1 MKNYTQFK
9 RRFLKNRALRSH
21 YEALRPEF
29 EMITLFIKKRLQR
42 GLTQKEL
49 ARRIGTKQA
58 SISRF
63 ESGTYNPSLGF
74 MYKIADALNA
84 RIRVSVDA
92 K

>member
-9 RRFLKNRALRSH
+9 KRLLKNRAVRTQ
-21 YEALRPEF
+21 YEALNPEF
-29 EMITLFIKKRLQR
+29 EMITLLIKKRLQR
-42 GLTQKEL
+42 GLTQKDL

-84 RIRVSVDA
+84 RLKISVGA